1 MSFSSCKDLGKLLY
15 LAVSNPDF
23 RYFRDY
29 ATFMPILDPS
39 MGPNAYYTLSPFL
52 FWAIVGVACRSYTR
66 NPTLLGFLPAKI
78 HNMAL
83 LTLNSTVTLQ
93 IVQGL
98 LLVLCWPFPKVSMGH
113 DLGYPLSGALVHM
126 ATHMGLHLPVSSQE
140 FSRVRLKLDED
151 EIKRRAETW
160 GYCQLIYMR

>member
-1 MSFSSCKDLGKLLY
+1 MSFSSCKYPG
-15 LAVSNPDF
+15 NPCQSVLTLTRS

-29 ATFMPILDPS
+29 ANFMPILDPS
-39 MGPNAYYTLSPFL
+39 MSPNACYALSPFL
-52 FWAIVGVACRSYTR
+52 FWTIVGVASRSYSR

-98 LLVLCWPFPKVSMGH
+98 LLLLCWPFPKVSTGH
-113 DLGYPLSGALVHM
+113 DLGYPLTGALVHM
-126 ATHMGLHLPVSSQE
+126 ATQMGL
-140 FSRVRLKLDED
+140 
-151 EIKRRAETW
+151 
-160 GYCQLIYMR
+160 